1 MNFDAVA
8 PYYSLL
14 ESILAG
20 RLMQRARRF
29 SLGHIGPD
37 DRVLLV
43 GDGPGRFLEMLRR
56 KHPLVRATSLDCSA
70 AMLRRS
76 RGRIASMPEGTGGLD
91 WIHADA
97 MTWPGN
103 GESFDVVVTHF
114 VFDCHPAE
122 DQQRLVDRLTPMMK
136 PGARWLVAEFQPA
149 PRGWRRIRSQILL
162 ALLYVFFRTVVRLPA
177 RRWNDPAPSL
187 ERAGWIRESRRH
199 MDAGWMYAECWRRS

>member
-1 MNFDAVA
+1 MNFDGVA
-8 PYYSLL
+8 PFYSLL

-20 RLMQRARRF
+20 PLMQRARHH
-29 SLGHIGPD
+29 SLEHMGPD

-56 KHPLVRATSLDCSA
+56 NHPRIQVTSLDCSA

-76 RGRIASMPEGTGGLD
+76 RQRMACIGTGTGGLD

-103 GESFDVVVTHF
+103 GETFDGVVTHF

-122 DQQRLVDRLTPMMK
+122 DQQRLVDHLTPMMK
-136 PGARWLVAEFQPA
+136 SGARWLVAEFQPA

-162 ALLYVFFRTVVRLPA
+162 ALLYVFFRQAVRLPA
-177 RRWNDPAPSL
+177 RRWNDPTPSL
-187 ERAGWIRESRRH
+187 ERAGWIRESRRL
-199 MDAGWMYAECWRRS
+199 MDAGWMYAECWRRP

>member
-1 MNFDAVA
+1 MNFDGVA

-14 ESILAG
+14 ESLLAG
-20 RLMQRARRF
+20 PLMQRARGF
-29 SLGHIGPD
+29 SLEHIGPD

-56 KHPLVRATSLDCSA
+56 KHPRIPVTSLDCSA

-76 RGRIASMPEGTGGLD
+76 RARLARIKGGIAGID
-91 WIHADA
+91 WIHDDA
-97 MTWPGN
+97 MNWPGN
-103 GESFDVVVTHF
+103 GETFDVVVTHF
-114 VFDCHPAE
+114 VLDCHPAQ

-162 ALLYVFFRTVVRLPA
+162 ALLYVFFRQAARLPA
-177 RRWNDPAPSL
+177 RRWTDPAPSM
-187 ERAGWIRESRRH
+187 ERAGWTRESRRL
-199 MDAGWMYAECWRRS
+199 MDAGWIYAECWRRS